1 MKEYKQW
8 HDENNN
14 FFSEFKIMFGQCNLK
29 HELSLTEI
37 LRILS
42 DTAVEDYA
50 QRGMT
55 WQFLDEREV
64 AILLS
69 RASYHFIRRPLSNEE
84 VMIRTWEETPEG
96 LQLTRAY
103 EILDKD
109 HNLLVTGRSTWLVV
123 NPKTRR
129 IMKPSQFDLREAPTR
144 KEPYEGLPCGK
155 IPVPENMEHID
166 TRPVRFSDLDG
177 NGHVNNSRYGAYTVD
192 ALPEELLQR
201 PIKDMKINYSKEA
214 VPGNVIEIYALVSE
228 DKSKITVV
236 GKQDNNTCY
245 ECELYF

>member
-1 MKEYKQW
+1 MKEFKQW
-8 HDENNN
+8 HDEKNT
-14 FFSEFKIMFGQCNLK
+14 FFSETKVMFGQCNLN
-29 HELSLTEI
+29 HQLSLTET

-42 DTAVEDYA
+42 DTAVEDFA
-50 QRGMT
+50 LRGMT
-55 WQFLDEREV
+55 WKFLEERDF

-69 RASYHFIRRPLSNEE
+69 RASFHFIRRPTSNEE
-84 VMIRTWEETPEG
+84 ITIRTWEESPEG

-103 EILDKD
+103 EIFDKD
-109 HNLLVTGRSTWLVV
+109 DNLLISGRSTWLLV

-129 IMKPSQFDLREAPTR
+129 IVKPSQFTLRDAPDR

-155 IPVPENMEHID
+155 IAIPEEMIHLD

-192 ALPEELLQR
+192 CLPSDWLQR

-214 VPGNVIEIYALVSE
+214 VPGNVIEIYAHVAD

-236 GKQDNNTCY
+236 GKQENNTCY

>member
-8 HDENNN
+8 HDENNT

-123 NPKTRR
+123 NPKNRR

-177 NGHVNNSRYGAYTVD
+177 NGHGTYTVN

>member
-1 MKEYKQW
+1 MKEFKQW
-8 HDENNN
+8 HDEKNT
-14 FFSEFKIMFGQCNLK
+14 FFSESKIMFGQCNLN
-29 HELSLTEI
+29 HELSLTET

-42 DTAVEDYA
+42 DTAVEDFA
-50 QRGMT
+50 QRGLT
-55 WQFLDEREV
+55 WQLLNEEGF

-69 RASYHFIRRPLSNEE
+69 RASFHFIRRPKSNEE
-84 VMIRTWEETPEG
+84 ITIRTWEESPEG

-103 EILDKD
+103 EIFDTDK
-109 HNLLVTGRSTWLVV
+109 NLLISGRSTWLLV
-123 NPKTRR
+123 NPQTRR
-129 IMKPSQFDLREAPTR
+129 ILKPNQFELRVAPDR

-155 IPVPENMEHID
+155 IAVPENMEHID

-214 VPGNVIEIYALVSE
+214 VPGNVIEIFALVSD

-236 GKQDNNTCY
+236 GKQENNTCY

>member
-8 HDENNN
+8 HDENNT

-69 RASYHFIRRPLSNEE
+69 RASTFLYTLSG
-84 VMIRTWEETPEG
+84 I
-96 LQLTRAY
+96 
-103 EILDKD
+103 
-109 HNLLVTGRSTWLVV
+109 
-123 NPKTRR
+123 
-129 IMKPSQFDLREAPTR
+129 
-144 KEPYEGLPCGK
+144 
-155 IPVPENMEHID
+155 
-166 TRPVRFSDLDG
+166 FSKL
-177 NGHVNNSRYGAYTVD
+177 SSS
-192 ALPEELLQR
+192 
-201 PIKDMKINYSKEA
+201 IKLN
-214 VPGNVIEIYALVSE
+214 
-228 DKSKITVV
+228 
-236 GKQDNNTCY
+236 
-245 ECELYF
+245 